1 MRVGKGVSLHTVVF
15 SPGKLIASPPNPHA
29 ASLPATG
36 RCSAVAGAAD
46 GVMPAGSSQDCRL
59 LFFPALWTSDRFAA
73 GGAGGCTAA
82 GVSVGMSRSPTASPA
97 AGAHPDPLHPSKAP
111 RSHQSHRLAGGGLL
125 PPVLP
130 QAVCRVGFI
139 PPPSFLFPPLPP
151 PSGSQL
157 LITFAC
163 QPRLLIC
170 YRRAESG
177 RSENKG
183 DTITLCLLSSPIQ
196 ISFID

>member
-1 MRVGKGVSLHTVVF
+1 M
-15 SPGKLIASPPNPHA
+15 PPNPHP
-29 ASLPATG
+29 ASLPTTG
-36 RCSAVAGAAD
+36 DAPPWRGSRWGDADRLHRGSAAFLPALRTGSCAAAGA
-46 GVMPAGSSQDCRL
+46 
-59 LFFPALWTSDRFAA
+59 
-73 GGAGGCTAA
+73 
-82 GVSVGMSRSPTASPA
+82 SVGMSRFPAASPA
-97 AGAHPDPLHPSKAP
+97 AGAHPDRLHPSKTP
-111 RSHQSHRLAGGGLL
+111 RSHRLAGGSCRPSCPGLSAGW
-125 PPVLP
+125 V
-130 QAVCRVGFI
+130 
-139 PPPSFLFPPLPP
+139 SFPPCLPFFPPPP

-163 QPRLLIC
+163 QPGLLIC

>member
-1 MRVGKGVSLHTVVF
+1 MNCFAPKSSCRFPSRNGKMLRR
-15 SPGKLIASPPNPHA
+15 
-29 ASLPATG
+29 G
-36 RCSAVAGAAD
+36 RCSRWGDARWVLPGL
-46 GVMPAGSSQDCRL
+46 PASFFRL
-59 LFFPALWTSDRFAA
+59 YGPSDRFAA

-82 GVSVGMSRSPTASPA
+82 GVSVGMSHSPTASPA

-111 RSHQSHRLAGGGLL
+111 RSHQSHRLAGVGGDSCL
-125 PPVLP
+125 PSYPGLSAGWVLFP
-130 QAVCRVGFI
+130 HLPFF
-139 PPPSFLFPPLPP
+139 PPPLPP

-163 QPRLLIC
+163 QPGLLIC